1 MKKYESIDGE
11 EYYEDEDGHI
21 HSAQMVRLWRKQ
33 EYENHAASAIGSI
46 FDTYKTALREKDDEI
61 ARLRA
66 RIAELEQ
73 WTPTPRVT
81 FDPTR
86 VTSISSGAVVCENMT
101 RMEKKKK

>member
-1 MKKYESIDGE
+1 MLDDNF
-11 EYYEDEDGHI
+11 DEAMNGWRAYAD
-21 HSAQMVRLWRKQ
+21 RLSDRIAYHQNGIQWL
-33 EYENHAASAIGSI
+33 YENYEQRLA
-46 FDTYKTALREKDDEI
+46 EKDDEI

-101 RMEKKKK
+101 LMEKKKKK